1 MTKFRCNTCK
11 HLSVDFCNKL
21 KEGLPNDLAKLFYG
35 GAVGLYSGAVTY
47 PSMCGIEK
55 NAEAEK
61 SVFVSERLTQELP
74 TMQTTPTAEAQSKES
89 VNQIN
94 AI

>member
-35 GAVGLYSGAVTY
+35 GAVGLYSGTVTY
-47 PSMCGIEK
+47 PSTCGIEK
-55 NAEAEK
+55 EAEVEM
-61 SVFVSERLTQELP
+61 SVFVPESLIQELP
-74 TMQTTPTAEAQSKES
+74 TNADDTLRASKKDKPI
-89 VNQIN
+89 V
-94 AI
+94 